1 MKINKNKS
9 LLALLILGTS
19 PLFFAQETDRKPLK
33 ISGYA
38 EAYYQYDFQN
48 PTNNTRPS
56 FIYSHNRN
64 NEVNLNLGLIKANYE
79 TEQFRANMALAAGTY
94 MNANYAAEQG
104 VLKNIYE
111 ANVGIKISK
120 SKNLWIDAGILPSH
134 IGFESAISK
143 DCFTLTRSMLA
154 ENSPYYEAGAKVSY
168 TTDNGK
174 WLVSGLILNG
184 WQRIQRVDGN
194 STIAFGHQV
203 MYKPNDKITLNSS
216 SFIGNDKPDAQKQMR
231 YFHNLYGMFQVSS
244 KWALVAGFDIGAEQ
258 KVKGSEQYNVWYSPV
273 VVAKYSPTEKLSFA
287 ARGEYYQDKKGVI
300 IATGTPNGF
309 QTFGYS
315 FNADYQILPKL
326 VWRTEIKNLSSKDNI
341 FINRDLELQKND
353 VSVLTSIVVSF

>member
-1 MKINKNKS
+1 MKTNKNKS

-19 PLFFAQETDRKPLK
+19 PMFFAQETDRKPLK

-79 TEQFRANMALAAGTY
+79 TEQFRANLALAAGTY

-203 MYKPNDKITLNSS
+203 TYKPNDKITLNSS

-231 YFHNLYGMFQVSS
+231 YFHNLYGIFQVNN

-258 KVKGSEQYNVWYSPV
+258 KEKGSEQYNVWYSPV
-273 VVAKYSPTEKLSFA
+273 VVAKYNPTEKLSFA

-315 FNADYQILPKL
+315 FNADYQILPNL

-341 FINRDLELQKND
+341 FINRDLELQKNN
-353 VSVLTSIVVSF
+353 VSMLTSIAVSF

>member
-38 EAYYQYDFQN
+38 EAYYQFDFQN
-48 PTNNTRPS
+48 PINNTRPS

-79 TEQFRANMALAAGTY
+79 TEQFRANLALAAGTY

-154 ENSPYYEAGAKVSY
+154 ENSPYYESGVKVSY

-174 WLVSGLILNG
+174 CLVSGLILNG

-194 STIAFGHQV
+194 STIAFGHQLT
-203 MYKPNDKITLNSS
+203 YKPNDKITLNSS

-231 YFHNLYGMFQVSS
+231 YFHNL
-244 KWALVAGFDIGAEQ
+244 
-258 KVKGSEQYNVWYSPV
+258 
-273 VVAKYSPTEKLSFA
+273 
-287 ARGEYYQDKKGVI
+287 
-300 IATGTPNGF
+300 
-309 QTFGYS
+309 
-315 FNADYQILPKL
+315 
-326 VWRTEIKNLSSKDNI
+326 
-341 FINRDLELQKND
+341 
-353 VSVLTSIVVSF
+353 

>member
-79 TEQFRANMALAAGTY
+79 TEQFRANLALAAGTY

-174 WLVSGLILNG
+174 WFLSGLILNG

-194 STIAFGHQV
+194 STIAFGHQLT
-203 MYKPNDKITLNSS
+203 YKPNDKITLNSS
-216 SFIGNDKPDAQKQMR
+216 SFIGNDKPDTQKQMR
-231 YFHNLYGMFQVSS
+231 YFHNLYGIFQVNS

-258 KVKGSEQYNVWYSPV
+258 KEKGSEQYNVWYSPV
-273 VVAKYSPTEKLSFA
+273 VVGKYSPTEKLSFA
-287 ARGEYYQDKKGVI
+287 ARGEHYQDKKGVI

-315 FNADYQILPKL
+315 LNADYQIFPNL
-326 VWRTEIKNLSSKDNI
+326 VWRTEIKNLNSKDNI
-341 FINRDLELQKND
+341 FINRNLELQKND
-353 VSVLTSIVVSF
+353 VSVLTSVAVSF